1 MSNCDKYNQY
11 YTDIFD
17 KTGKLITSRCFK
29 GNEIYPE
36 MKKFNINN
44 YISYK
49 NQEYYHWINANFN
62 EYSFPPEDYN
72 SEDYNP
78 ETAFNSICKNAVY
91 SLKPQQKFAGR
102 IFNTHVDN
110 RGVLIY
116 HGLGSGKTQ
125 TSIIIGEAFKFRS
138 VNNSIIAG
146 REEARVFIV
155 VPAALKEQ
163 YYAEIIGKMENGEI
177 KSASGEIVING
188 NRQYYSSK
196 LLRKGILQK
205 HNEIIV
211 LEKKL
216 SETENPA
223 TINEITNLIKKT
235 VNEITTA
242 KTEENSKII
251 AVYEIISH
259 ESFLNKLFKIDDK
272 QFVDGEYLTLLNKP
286 NGLLIIDEI
295 QNLVSA
301 TGVNYRKLLYALL
314 FYAHPNF
321 RTVLLTG
328 TPIYDKAF
336 EFGLLMNLLRPR
348 LKFPDTRE
356 QFDKIFINEKTMINK
371 ETFKQMCSGYISYF
385 KGGNPV
391 AYPYKKTTIMYHPME
406 EYQYN
411 LYKDALID
419 EVKKDK
425 ESYSRDE
432 EFFIKSNEK
441 ELNSGIFNN
450 SNQFSNIV
458 FPQTATV
465 VKESNLAKNRVNEKV
480 KITHTVLTKTEIDA
494 NLQSIVDF
502 HQNSKLEQNNFE
514 LKKILKSVFDST
526 PPAERDAKILET
538 VRKYSA
544 KFSKVAEMILNSVGG
559 IFVFSNYV
567 YYGVDPM
574 GLIMSH
580 LGYQEFPNKG
590 PNGSYFIWKG
600 EANKYPLLVQQ
611 AKKAFNDPRN
621 KDGSLLKIMFGTQT
635 VMEGV
640 DFKNVRQ
647 VHILDPWWND
657 SRMQQIIARAIRLC
671 SHKDLPADQRI
682 VDVFIHISTLGSA
695 EKVFALQIKEV
706 ISGGTIV
713 IRNIK
718 SFLQVENPAELNS
731 GNWVFRQAYVT
742 VNKENEMNIQNSKS
756 TFLGKDIIFNSI
768 VKLPD
773 AGLTKT
779 FGKHKQLDSRSVQE
793 YMYSRS
799 LDKLNL
805 NRQFE
810 KAIKETSID
819 CNINKNGNVIR
830 LDELYTPYLPISN
843 TYKLI
848 YENYSTG
855 ETFTRLNIHSKTT
868 PTLPIGILTLEDI
881 LENTAKNSRTFE
893 FTNENDKTL
902 TFNKS
907 LILPENINC
916 EAVNY
921 AFDNKLPK
929 EIINLTIN
937 KELLPYLKKLKKKE
951 IMEYLYN
958 VQFNHIISTDPELP
972 KKIKQ
977 FIGKGVIEER
987 QKLIDA
993 LKSIGFEGDDNLW
1006 DLYTLEELK
1015 IEFKRIKK

>member
-17 KTGKLITSRCFK
+17 KSGKLITSKCFK
-29 GNEIYPE
+29 GNEIYSE

-44 YISYK
+44 YTSYK
-49 NQEYYHWINANFN
+49 NQEYYHWVNTNFN

-78 ETAFNSICKNAVY
+78 ETAFKSICETSVY

-102 IFNTHVDN
+102 IFNTYTDN
-110 RGVLIY
+110 RGILIY

-138 VNNSIIAG
+138 VNNVIIEG
-146 REEARVFIV
+146 RTESRVFIV
-155 VPAALKEQ
+155 VPAALKDQ
-163 YYAEIIGKMENGEI
+163 YYTEIIGKMENGEI

-196 LLRKGILQK
+196 TLRKGILQK
-205 HNEIIV
+205 HNEIIA

-216 SETENPA
+216 SEAENPA
-223 TINEITNLIKKT
+223 KINELTNLIKKN

-251 AVYEIISH
+251 AVYEIITH
-259 ESFLNKLFKIDDK
+259 ESFLNKLFKITDK
-272 QFVDGEYLTLLNKP
+272 QFVEGEYLPLLNKP

-314 FYAHPNF
+314 YHAHPKF
-321 RTVLLTG
+321 KTVLLTG

-356 QFDKIFINEKTMINK
+356 QFDKLFINEKMMINK

-385 KGGNPV
+385 KGGNPI
-391 AYPYKKTTIMYHPME
+391 AYPYKKTTIMYHQME

-441 ELNSGIFNN
+441 ELNTGIFNN

-480 KITHTVLTKTEIDA
+480 KVTHTVLTKSEIDA

-502 HQNSKLEQNNFE
+502 HKNSKLEQNNFE

-544 KFSKVAEMILNSVGG
+544 KFSKVAEMILNTIGSV
-559 IFVFSNYV
+559 FVFSNYV

-600 EANKYPLLVQQ
+600 EANKYPQLVQQ
-611 AKKAFNDPRN
+611 AKKAFNDPKN

-671 SHKDLPADQRI
+671 SHKDLPADQRV

-706 ISGGTIV
+706 LPGGTKV

-718 SFLQVENPAELNS
+718 SFLQIENPSEPNS

-742 VNKENEMNIQNSKS
+742 VNKENETSIQSSKS

-768 VKLPD
+768 VRLPD

-810 KAIKETSID
+810 KAIKEVSID

-843 TYKLI
+843 TYQLT

-855 ETFTRLNIHSKTT
+855 ETFNRLNVKIT
-868 PTLPIGILTLEDI
+868 PGLPMGVLTLQDI
-881 LENTAKNSRTFE
+881 LDNTAKNSRTFE
-893 FTNENDKTL
+893 FTNKNDEIV

-907 LILPENINC
+907 LIIPENINC

-921 AFDNKLPK
+921 AFDNKLPR

-937 KELLPYLKKLKKKE
+937 KELLFYLKKLKKKE
-951 IMEYLYN
+951 IMEYLYH
-958 VQFNHIISTDPELP
+958 VQFGYILSNDPELP

-977 FIGKGVIEER
+977 FIGKGVVEER
-987 QKLIDA
+987 QKIIDA
-993 LKSIGFEGDDNLW
+993 LKSIGFNGDDDLW